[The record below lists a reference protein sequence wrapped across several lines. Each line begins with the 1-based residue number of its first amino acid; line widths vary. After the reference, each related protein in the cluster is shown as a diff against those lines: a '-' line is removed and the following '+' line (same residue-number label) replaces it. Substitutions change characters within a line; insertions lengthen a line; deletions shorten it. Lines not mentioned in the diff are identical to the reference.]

1 MQPALTRSAM
11 TVPDPAQPWYR
22 DRWPWLLIA
31 GPAVVVAAGLAT
43 AWLAW
48 STDDGVVADDYYK
61 RGLVINRQL
70 ERAGRGEALGLGA
83 VLDVG
88 PDGVVALALSGSA
101 ADVAT
106 PATVRVRLTNAT
118 RAGLDRTAT
127 LARGID
133 GSYTGRIDPP
143 PPGRWLVSVETDVW
157 RLPTVEVG
165 GAVRAVRL
173 GTARAVD

>member
-1 MQPALTRSAM
+1 MSRIAM
-11 TVPDPAQPWYR
+11 AVPDPPQPWYR
-22 DRWPWLLIA
+22 DRWPWFLIA
-31 GPAVVVAAGLAT
+31 GPAIVVVAGFAT

-61 RGLVINRQL
+61 RGLVINKQL
-70 ERAGRGEALGLGA
+70 ERSGRGEALGLGA
-83 VLDVG
+83 MLDIG
-88 PDGVVALALSGSA
+88 PDGVMALTLSGSA
-101 ADVAT
+101 TDAAT

-127 LARGID
+127 LARGDD

-143 PPGRWLVSVETDVW
+143 PPGRWLVLVETDLW

-165 GAVRAVRL
+165 GAVRSVRL

>member
-1 MQPALTRSAM
+1 MTPEIAHIAM
-11 TVPDPAQPWYR
+11 AVPDPAEPWYR
-22 DRWPWLLIA
+22 DRWPWLLMA
-31 GPAVVVAAGLAT
+31 GPAIVVVAGFAT

-70 ERAGRGEALGLGA
+70 ERSGRGEALGLGA

-101 ADVAT
+101 ADAAT

-127 LARGID
+127 LARGAE
-133 GSYTGRIDPP
+133 GSYTGHMDPP

-157 RLPTVEVG
+157 RLPTVEIG